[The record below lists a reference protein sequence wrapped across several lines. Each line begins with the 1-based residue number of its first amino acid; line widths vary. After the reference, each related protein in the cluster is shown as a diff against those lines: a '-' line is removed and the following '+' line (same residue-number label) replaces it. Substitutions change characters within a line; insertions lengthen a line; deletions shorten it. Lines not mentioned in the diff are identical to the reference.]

1 MDSLQHRELE
11 TVQYFYHMTTTE
23 SIRNILDDG
32 TMIPRK
38 TETPF
43 WTRLA
48 RDKNSPM
55 GVWFSASL
63 YHSELPVVSQYGE
76 NRLKI
81 PCQFIV
87 QNMVCPRLFLETFY
101 WYSSSPK
108 NQLVRLI
115 LVDANK
121 YEKETEWCNARCLRR
136 LNMADNDILVL
147 DREKRRYMSIKND
160 GVTYPYVW
168 VEVLVVGPV
177 EMVSVDVI
185 DESLPS
191 KEDAIPGTVPP

>member
-11 TVQYFYHMTTTE
+11 TIQYFYHMTTTQ
-23 SIRNILDDG
+23 SVRNILDDG
-32 TMIPRK
+32 MIIPRK
-38 TETPF
+38 TEAPF

-48 RDKNSPM
+48 RDKNSPI
-55 GVWFSASL
+55 GVWFGSSL

-87 QNMVCPRLFLETFY
+87 QNMVWPRLFLESFY

-108 NQLVRLI
+108 NQIVRLI
-115 LVDANK
+115 LVDAYK

-136 LNMADNDILVL
+136 LNMTNNEILVL
-147 DREKRRYMSIKND
+147 DREKRRYKAIKND
-160 GVTYPYVW
+160 GVTCPYMW
-168 VEVLVVGPV
+168 VEIMVVGSV
-177 EMVSVDVI
+177 EVVAVDVI
-185 DESLPS
+185 DESS
-191 KEDAIPGTVPP
+191 RIKEDAIPGTVPP

>member
-1 MDSLQHRELE
+1 
-11 TVQYFYHMTTTE
+11 
-23 SIRNILDDG
+23 
-32 TMIPRK
+32 
-38 TETPF
+38 
-43 WTRLA
+43 
-48 RDKNSPM
+48 
-55 GVWFSASL
+55 
-63 YHSELPVVSQYGE
+63 
-76 NRLKI
+76 
-81 PCQFIV
+81 
-87 QNMVCPRLFLETFY
+87 MVCPRLFLETFY

-136 LNMADNDILVL
+136 LNMSDNAILVL
-147 DREKRRYMSIKND
+147 DREKLRYMSIKTD

-177 EMVSVDVI
+177 QMVSVDVI
-185 DESLPS
+185 HESLPS

>member
-11 TVQYFYHMTTTE
+11 TVQYFYHMTTTV
-23 SIRNILDDG
+23 SIRKILDDG

-55 GVWFSASL
+55 GVWFIASL

-81 PCQFIV
+81 
-87 QNMVCPRLFLETFY
+87 
-101 WYSSSPK
+101 
-108 NQLVRLI
+108 
-115 LVDANK
+115 
-121 YEKETEWCNARCLRR
+121 
-136 LNMADNDILVL
+136 
-147 DREKRRYMSIKND
+147 
-160 GVTYPYVW
+160 
-168 VEVLVVGPV
+168 
-177 EMVSVDVI
+177 
-185 DESLPS
+185 SL
-191 KEDAIPGTVPP
+191 